1 MYLLFAAVGFS
12 SARHQRHGKNPTEHY
27 AVCNKQLNMSM
38 SSLRVVAKLIFH
50 AKGVIE
56 MWIYGKI
63 IICFAFAV
71 DATTVW
77 GGTNGWWW
85 HFDLCSDIYRANLL
99 LLLIFIR
106 HSFAILL
113 LLSALMLSLQHQIPD
128 LPICSHQMHFIEMH
142 WMHSIDGNP
151 LGRDSM
157 ILFTC
162 HLKIL
167 FSHFDCDSCNGKWH
181 FMFEIIT
188 NRNAETSARIE
199 HNLNRID
206 CVPCSML
213 NVHVVW
219 WIQPSLVPMILVV
232 VKHVLHFS
240 LLVCICVCVR
250 VCSCERERLS
260 VRARSVNDQRICS
273 MCVLCT
279 IWSQA

>member
-1 MYLLFAAVGFS
+1 MLCAINNWICQCHHSGD
-12 SARHQRHGKNPTEHY
+12 
-27 AVCNKQLNMSM
+27 
-38 SSLRVVAKLIFH
+38 VVAKLIFH

-56 MWIYGKI
+56 MWKWQNYYLF
-63 IICFAFAV
+63 CAFVV
-71 DATTVW
+71 DALTAW
-77 GGTNGWWW
+77 GGGTDGWWW
-85 HFDLCSDIYRANLL
+85 QFDLCSDIYRANLL
-99 LLLIFIR
+99 ILLIFIR
-106 HSFAILL
+106 HSFAILLL

-151 LGRDSM
+151 LGWDSM
-157 ILFTC
+157 IWFTC

-167 FSHFDCDSCNGKWH
+167 FYPFRLNSCNGKWH
-181 FMFEIIT
+181 FMLEIIT

-219 WIQPSLVPMILVV
+219 WIQPSLIPMILVV

-250 VCSCERERLS
+250 VCLCVREIEYAHVLWMINEY
-260 VRARSVNDQRICS
+260 VA
-273 MCVLCT
+273 CVLCA
-279 IWSQA
+279 IWSRA